1 MNRIRSHLTY
11 ANVMATLAVF
21 LVLGGAAYASFHLPR
36 NSVRSRNI
44 KNGQVRNKDLADHA
58 VTGQKLAPPSAWH
71 EVSPLDTRATSVS
84 WTNIGEGSETAAYYR
99 DPFGVVRL
107 KGTVQCPNNGS
118 TKAIFRLPQGFR
130 PGRSSAL
137 PGHPVL
143 GRDDGH
149 RVGVAEG
156 VATSGLRDQPL
167 KPREHQR
174 SRSVPSSHAG
184 LRSAVAP
191 KEGPR
196 LLRPPWSRTDESV
209 NFQRLFS
216 FVSSGQGEVPG
227 GGPQGRGT
235 PWLRRDPQA
244 RPLRPELAVHSSLAS
259 LALTSGRLLSDRIS
273 PLGLARRLR
282 SSGIHPPR
290 GRLSPR
296 RVIGGRRAV
305 GRPPG
310 AFFHSEP
317 PAVVF

>member
-1 MNRIRSHLTY
+1 MGLAGRTRLSNPVIHRPDGLASGCFHQVLIGARRDSWRVAQLIGNLSHRAPAGDHQRS
-11 ANVMATLAVF
+11 
-21 LVLGGAAYASFHLPR
+21 G
-36 NSVRSRNI
+36 
-44 KNGQVRNKDLADHA
+44 
-58 VTGQKLAPPSAWH
+58 
-71 EVSPLDTRATSVS
+71 
-84 WTNIGEGSETAAYYR
+84 
-99 DPFGVVRL
+99 
-107 KGTVQCPNNGS
+107 GTVQCPNNGS